1 MLEGLVTWVLNNY
14 LGKYVENLNTDQLSI
29 ALLQGAVEL
38 ENLPLRKDS
47 LRQVGLPIEVRAG
60 FIGKIKLKI
69 PVSQIRSA
77 PWEISIEK
85 LYLVAG
91 PVRLSDWDEESE
103 EQASHVYKLSL
114 LDAIEASW
122 RAETDTTPEYS
133 YYASSYS
140 SWLNYGTS
148 LVTNIVENLQLTVT
162 DVHLRYEDDITVPGS
177 KIALGIRVESLTAQ
191 SCDNTWTPKFLSND
205 SSGSSFKILQ
215 LSDLGV
221 YLDTVTDD
229 QLWGDLSISEL
240 AAAMGQKSSPSVK
253 HDYIL
258 VPVSGKAQVKRNLS
272 EHPLRSRVH
281 PRIVC
286 DLNFEEVQ
294 LSLSDVQYGQI
305 VNCVK
310 GLDYIQ
316 LSQRY
321 RKHRPS
327 CTVREDPRAW
337 WKYAMTCVASPKT
350 TWNIVLEKAKENV
363 AYVEIYT
370 RLLSNHT
377 ASSPLSPEKK
387 QLKEKVEWE
396 RSFDELRALREVA
409 MFKVRPPVVNKR
421 DTDSHS
427 QGRSILVSWFPQW
440 WGWYSASS
448 APAPQQ
454 QGEAVAP
461 TTAATVSSEKVLTTA
476 ALEDEILDALADSVE
491 NNTLLKRDTV
501 FGQFNFVLKRGTFNL
516 CQQNPNRQSIM
527 ELQFENVQLGVESRP
542 RTGSHCF
549 HMTLGAVSLRDH
561 LTVDSCFPVLI
572 SPQNSESAPSG
583 RSARN
588 LPPGLARLLSQEP
601 SGSKAQ
607 PLFQLCYEYKPF
619 NSNTDYRLQ
628 IHSESLDVV
637 YNPTA
642 VRWLI
647 EFFTK
652 PHQSSDPNFRAAAR
666 LGYNVV
672 KQRTKQEL
680 LRNWDNILQGH
691 LNSRKIWD
699 VDLAISAPQIF
710 LVEHFNDK
718 NSVLCVVD
726 FGRLHFTNREQEAA
740 PVKQDNT
747 KINMIDS
754 DDDNDDDDDEEAFQ
768 TPCSTPP
775 GSEASADSDEII
787 NSSLDNTFDRN
798 GSISEL
804 ALHHKLYDR
813 YSVELCDLQILVG
826 KVRDNWKFA
835 HLKGTSTLHVLDRFN
850 ILLQVERRIVYTSD
864 PQFPNLTLSGNLPK
878 LVVHVNEQK
887 IQALRTLLDVI
898 SGKGLPSPFR
908 SVDESPSDD
917 VVDMAQFDREGE
929 DVHYSEHSDNGC
941 AKLLMLQF
949 CVDQMA
955 FEVQSR
961 GRSVA
966 ELQVSGVKMSFTK
979 RPFDTSLSLS
989 VHGLLL
995 VDALQTFGPDFELL
1009 LASHKHVGMDS
1020 VSGSLRDSEPTSP
1033 TSPGSPDPVCGRALR
1048 AVAGTSP
1055 SAITHAL
1062 SALTIA
1068 QEPHR
1073 AKSPINMCPSSP
1085 PPNLSLGYGPWPPP
1099 ASLNLDMP
1107 NSEALI
1113 TVEFVF
1119 VSANCPTNVDSSENL
1134 QIANIQ
1140 FNNLDIIANQET
1152 IVELIGFVKRV
1163 FPQHKTVPKTVH
1175 QSINCNG
1182 DGDTEGIATEDISGA
1197 NTVPSAT
1204 APPVT
1209 TRVQLMFDFHRLNI
1223 LLLRAVLKDNVIIG
1237 RKIATA
1243 TMSQA
1248 KISATVGKELVIE
1261 GSLGGLQILDLTPE
1275 GQTHQRILSLG
1286 QDPLTETAH
1295 SHIDIMAC
1303 LSADLYSMPGVSYP
1317 LRKQEIPSE
1326 KEAFS
1331 FNLKRNLQSDAD
1343 VAYISVRFASVWYTH
1358 SPRLLCELQSCA
1370 TEFKQYLANLARSIG
1385 SAATEMAIGL
1395 VHARA
1400 ESLAQSL
1407 SINLYGSSSD
1417 IASTPRKRRRS
1428 WTQSLEHLE
1437 SGQTT
1442 GRGTSTPFSP
1452 VDDIDTRTRI
1462 QWDVILDTP
1471 VVVLPRSA
1479 NSEQVLVAHLGRMSL
1494 TNSLDIP
1501 NVPSW
1506 GDEQELTEHYDVEI
1520 RDMNVYTLDMQV
1532 RTCNTHSGSDCPL
1545 LRVDKLYDCKER
1557 GKPVLH
1563 NTVIQLAIEREMGKL
1578 KMRQNEEIL
1587 LESGPDFTS
1596 AERQDTIQI
1605 NGEVVTPL
1613 KVSLSRQQYEQ
1624 VLETVSSVL
1633 ADNTSPDIGGEST
1646 VQSGQGSR
1654 QLMNIEE
1661 DTELHTGV
1669 STLNLDPALR
1679 ARMLLRKP
1687 HQPVT
1692 TPHHSLIL
1700 KVLFDLPVFTVELKA
1715 DFGFGEQSLVDL
1727 SFRDLQVQ
1735 YDRSHHLETNI
1746 QMSLKSLVMEDLL
1759 QLPDSKYRCI
1769 MNSSFPPSGPSAAM
1783 SSFVSKSCPN
1793 LSPFLHHHHHHM
1805 PDVHASLPDR
1815 LEAETVFGA
1824 TVKKS
1829 KNIQAEMPK
1838 RVKKTSET
1846 IYPTTPPPSPRQESP
1861 PDVFKEDNLVHI
1873 NVVLRAPRHHGMNS
1887 SRFVSIDFN
1896 SLDVI
1901 ANVESWVV
1909 VLDFFGISST
1919 EPDVQNEDT
1928 TKEPIAKKQQATQ
1941 VEQTP
1946 MNSEFEI
1953 SVRSLSLVLNRKD
1966 YEVARA
1972 NMSQLNAHITTI
1984 GGSGVTDTEASV
1996 GSFSLSDLTP
2006 LHSQLYREKFITAGL
2021 NLVMTKYNS
2030 VDFNRSREVDV
2041 CLKMEMTSVLYV
2053 HTQRFVA
2060 ELQAFFRHFS
2070 QLQKLLGS
2078 IRSARKMSDFDG
2090 PSMRIKLELHAASP
2104 VILLPLSSRSLEV
2117 LIADLGRLCVSNR
2130 FLMSGSEGTISFVQ
2144 DTSKEVLLEVMNI
2157 QLDNMD
2163 LLTGERCTDMTE
2175 NCINL
2180 GSYCVQRRLGS
2191 LLREKC
2197 QLQLKIERNLMTH
2210 ISHNVVPDMS
2220 VMGTLSTLAAS
2231 INLAQY
2237 RLIRGLLTYNIGEY
2251 LDDVHLQD
2259 NSSSQNNLHQDEN
2272 SHVNVWISM
2281 SISLELVDVSVCL
2294 QPNPDLTLACVN
2306 FVKSHLVVE
2315 SFSDH
2320 TQDIDL
2326 VSQEILITDTR
2337 FINKPANKRSNVF
2350 TNILQPIVMSSEA
2363 ATVQAQVHHRR
2374 LLDLS
2379 KFTILLN
2386 NMRLMAILDWWEAVR
2401 DFIMESPNNPVPDGV
2416 VRDITKQIST
2426 PVQIPFEMKLNITDS
2441 EIVFVEDTS
2450 QWDTNAVI
2458 LKSTTV
2464 ITYRPLFSEKP
2475 VSCNL
2480 NHCEMFSCILGM
2492 EDETAL
2498 SIIDPVTVNIEI
2510 VKVSSATEDIKILK
2524 VQMVRLS
2531 LRLSYNDVRMFSQ
2544 MLKSLPKQTQWAR
2557 SHSVEAVEDTKPANF
2572 RITEQ
2577 IKTLSALGFQLND
2590 CNEAL
2595 RQCNGQLDDA
2605 ALWLTQNAIPLSV
2618 VTYGSGAEA
2627 ERAFTRL
2634 EVVTDCLSVCV
2645 IDDCRDADVPLIEL
2659 TMANLTLKQD
2669 IVGGSGTANCYLSSD
2684 YYNRLLSGWEPF
2696 LEPWTCQ
2703 LQWEHSFGASRLQTF
2718 VTSKDPLNINI
2729 TSTLVELY
2737 SNVKENWTQDYYN
2750 PKDRSDAVTSSKTLG
2765 SPPGYRRRSPFVP
2778 FALKNDTGSRLW
2790 FTTITTSNDYFAEPS
2805 FNKSPSPSD
2814 TRENWISV
2822 DSGDTVPFSFEERD
2836 KMRHR
2841 DTHKLQTHKLGVRV
2855 EGWHKIDPVSVDR
2868 VGIYF
2873 RQASPDYNSG
2883 SLDLPQARIVLE
2895 VTLEGSARKLV
2906 TVRSAL
2912 QLSNQLVDTVEV
2924 KLDNTHIYSGGHPTH
2939 LIIGPGATLSV
2950 PLSYALAQIWVRP
2963 LDRTQMLT
2971 HYHAFCNRPLAWQH
2985 VTRSGQ
2991 IAEELRQCHSNRGI
3005 NYRFTAAVRRENY
3018 PFDRPPP
3025 LAPPLHN
3032 MWLQPA
3038 HTITLLSALTI
3049 VNLLPHELAYSIKDI
3064 TKGRIKPGQQA
3075 AIHEVSQESSIEL
3088 SLHLENYPGCG
3099 GITVPSFTNNFTARL
3114 RVHDHTNRRLYLQ
3127 AAILA
3132 QPGSGLRV
3140 LVSAPFWLV
3149 NKTALPLVFRQE
3161 GVAIET
3167 AGQFEEHEVARMV
3180 APLLFSFADQ
3190 DASPTVVARVGN
3202 RVHPDGVPQWCQH
3215 FSLVPGIQVRRL
3227 RVSLRENRPDVVY
3240 MMGIDIRSGR
3250 GRYRATNI
3258 VTLSAHYQIHNKSS
3272 YRIQFAQRCFASTVS
3287 DPGAQATYLQAVPDC
3302 SLAFHWPRLDK
3313 DQLLCLRLMD
3323 VPQCQWSGGFLINNN
3338 DSFHLNVRDLN
3349 GHMYFLRVE
3358 IVLQRAT
3365 YFIVITDA
3373 DSMPAPIRID
3383 NFSQV
3388 AIQFYQTNV
3397 QVIST
3402 VRAHSSVPYALD
3414 EPNKAQCITLMA
3426 PGGVCAT
3433 YDINKLGEGPGLT
3446 YENFIYIAFTATFR
3460 REGGSGD
3467 ADDPLDVQ
3475 SQQLVLDVPDS
3486 SGRVVLSRK
3495 QFGARSQLWRMTS
3508 EGQLQ
3513 HEGSSPPK
3521 APQDKILVLDIS
3533 TPAPQPSQYVNL
3545 ILRRPDKRRT
3555 STQTW
3560 RFTEDGRLCCVHNNM
3575 CVQAKDGFFGLR
3587 RGSEAVLGP
3596 PQPVCYQV
3604 TEQGIP
3610 FEQAVTRQRL
3620 RPGSGFLAVRVL
3632 TDGPTRVLQISDVRD
3647 SRMVAILEEND
3658 WVHIAVNQ
3666 RPKLLTDDSTIASPK
3681 ECKECQLTVELPCIG
3696 ISVVSRQPPEELL
3709 YIKLGEFQLSAMWT
3723 PEAELLDAFVRDIQ
3737 IDNQLFEAQCPV
3749 LLYVTPM
3756 SRSTDPEEAA
3766 RPALQITAER
3776 VPRPKNSNA
3785 EIVKH
3790 LVVKVKNMSLNI
3802 EERLMLKLFAYVGY
3816 GIKEEQEDVDES
3828 DFETQRILAEATSV
3842 HAKRY
3847 YFGSLKLIFCQVRLS
3862 VMTSNKL
3869 GENLLAVKR
3878 KLGLTLIK
3886 FEDAAVELEP
3896 FCKQHV
3902 FENSQFLFSSIL
3914 KHYKDELKWQAAI
3927 ILGSVDFLGNPL
3939 GFVNDISEGMSGLIY
3954 EGNVGALV
3962 KNVTHGISNSAAKV
3976 TESLSD
3982 GLGRVILDDEHEEIR
3997 RRIRGTRSGTSGE
4010 HLVAGLKGLGFGLL
4024 GGVTSVFKQTY
4035 EGASN
4040 EGFPGFISGLGKGI
4054 VGTVTKPVVG
4064 VLDLASETAS
4074 AVRDSS
4080 RRSNRQAPSRS
4091 RLPRC
4096 VTSPSGLLP
4105 TYNRKQS
4112 QGQEFLYRIN
4122 SRRYSELFMAY
4133 EVLRGGIDDLRIVIS
4148 SEMVRV
4154 FTCASNNACA
4164 PVIET
4169 HLSDLLSC
4177 QPVSLQDMESTLHY
4191 IELTMRVDIASRVV
4205 TQDAVK
4211 RPRVRCDSRSIANWV
4226 SQQVNHA
4233 RAMYI
4238 EHQHT
4243 LQTTSYGIED

>member
-1 MLEGLVTWVLNNY
+1 MLEGLITWVLNNY

-38 ENLPLRKDS
+38 ENLPLRKDA

-77 PWEISIEK
+77 PWEISIDK

-103 EQASHVYKLSL
+103 EQASHVYKLGL
-114 LDAIEASW
+114 LDAIEARW
-122 RAETDTTPEYS
+122 RAETDTTQEYS

-162 DVHLRYEDDITVPGS
+162 DVHLRYEDDVTVPGS
-177 KIALGIRVESLTAQ
+177 KIALGVRIESLTAQ
-191 SCDNTWTPKFLSND
+191 SCDSTWTPKFLSSDNG
-205 SSGSSFKILQ
+205 GSSFKLLQ
-215 LSDLGV
+215 LSDLGI
-221 YLDTVTDD
+221 YLDRVTDD

-240 AAAMGQKSSPSVK
+240 AVAMGQKTSPSLK

-258 VPVSGKAQVKRNLS
+258 SPVSGKAHVKRNLS
-272 EHPLRSRVH
+272 EHPLRSRTH

-286 DLNFEEVQ
+286 NLNFEEVQ
-294 LSLSDVQYGQI
+294 LSLSDVQYGQV
-305 VNCVK
+305 VNCIK

-327 CTVREDPRAW
+327 CTVKEDPRAW
-337 WKYAMTCVASPKT
+337 WKYAFTCVTIPKA
-350 TWNIVLEKAKENV
+350 TWNIVLDKAKENV

-377 ASSPLSPEKK
+377 ASSPLSPERK

-409 MFKVRPPVVNKR
+409 MFKVRPPAVNKN
-421 DTDSHS
+421 DTDAHS

-440 WGWYSASS
+440 WGWYSAPAESTS
-448 APAPQQ
+448 APQQ
-454 QGEAVAP
+454 QGETVAL
-461 TTAATVSSEKVLTTA
+461 TAATGASEKVSVTTA

-501 FGQFNFVLKRGTFNL
+501 FGQFNFSLRQGTFNL
-516 CQQNPNRQSIM
+516 CQQNPKRKSIM

-561 LTVDSCFPVLI
+561 LTADSCFPVLI
-572 SPQNSESAPSG
+572 SPQSSESAPSG

-588 LPPGLARLLSQEP
+588 LPPGVARLLSQES
-601 SGSKAQ
+601 SGTKAQ

-619 NSNTDYRLQ
+619 NSSTDYRLQ

-637 YNPTA
+637 YNPAA
-642 VRWLI
+642 VKWLV

-652 PHQSSDPNFRAAAR
+652 PHQSSDPSLRAAAR
-666 LGYNVV
+666 HGYNAV

-691 LNSRKIWD
+691 LNTRKIWD
-699 VDLAISAPQIF
+699 IDLAISAPQIF

-726 FGRLHFTNREQEAA
+726 FGKLHFTNREQE
-740 PVKQDNT
+740 PVPLKEDET
-747 KINMIDS
+747 KIKNHDNAAAN
-754 DDDNDDDDDEEAFQ
+754 DDDDDDDEEAFQ

-775 GSEASADSDEII
+775 GSEASFGSDVG
-787 NSSLDNTFDRN
+787 SLLDNTFDRN

-804 ALHHKLYDR
+804 ALHHKIYDR
-813 YSVELCDLQILVG
+813 YTVELCDLQILVG

-850 ILLQVERRIVYTSD
+850 ISLQVERRIVYTTD
-864 PQFPNLTLSGNLPK
+864 PQFPNLTLTGNLPK

-887 IQALRTLLDVI
+887 IQALRTLWDVI

-908 SVDESPSDD
+908 SLDESPNDD
-917 VVDMAQFDREGE
+917 LVDMVESEQEGE
-929 DVHYSEHSDNGC
+929 DVRISEHSDNGC

-949 CVDQMA
+949 CVDHMA
-955 FEVQSR
+955 LEVQSR

-966 ELQVSGVKMSFTK
+966 ELQVYGVKMSFTK
-979 RPFDTSLSLS
+979 RPYDTSLSLS

-1033 TSPGSPDPVCGRALR
+1033 TSPGSPDPICGRALR
-1048 AVAGTSP
+1048 AAAGTSP

-1062 SALTIA
+1062 SALSVG

-1073 AKSPINMCPSSP
+1073 ARSPINVCQSS
-1085 PPNLSLGYGPWPPP
+1085 PPNLSLGYYGNWPAP
-1099 ASLNLDMP
+1099 ASLNPDLP

-1119 VSANCPTNVDSSENL
+1119 VSANCPTTIESNESL

-1163 FPQHKTVPKTVH
+1163 FPQQKNVPKTIQQPVS
-1175 QSINCNG
+1175 SIIG
-1182 DGDTEGIATEDISGA
+1182 DGEMEGMGTDDISA
-1197 NTVPSAT
+1197 ASSLPST
-1204 APPVT
+1204 NHPPTT

-1223 LLLRAVLKDNVIIG
+1223 LLLRAVLKDNVMIG

-1261 GSLGGLQILDLTPE
+1261 GSLGGLQVLDLTPE

-1286 QDPLTETAH
+1286 QDPLTETAQ
-1295 SHIDIMAC
+1295 SHVDIMAC
-1303 LSADLYSMPGVSYP
+1303 LSADLYNMPGVSYP
-1317 LRKQEIPSE
+1317 LRKQAVPPE
-1326 KEAFS
+1326 KEAFN
-1331 FNLKRNLQSDAD
+1331 FNLKRNLQTDAD
-1343 VAYISVRFASVWYTH
+1343 IAYISVRFASVWYTH

-1407 SINLYGSSSD
+1407 SVSLYGSSSD
-1417 IASTPRKRRRS
+1417 ISSTPRKRRRS
-1428 WTQSLEHLE
+1428 WSQSIEQLD

-1442 GRGTSTPFSP
+1442 GRGTNTPFSP
-1452 VDDIDTRTRI
+1452 VDDMDTRTRI

-1494 TNSLDIP
+1494 TNTLDLP
-1501 NVPSW
+1501 HAPSW
-1506 GDEQELTEHYDVEI
+1506 GDEQELAEHYDVEI

-1563 NTVIQLAIEREMGKL
+1563 DTVVQLSIEREIGKL

-1596 AERQDTIQI
+1596 AERQDTVQI
-1605 NGEVVTPL
+1605 NGKVVTPL

-1633 ADNTSPDIGGEST
+1633 ADNPPPDSAGNSA
-1646 VQSGQGSR
+1646 VPSGQGNR
-1654 QLMNIEE
+1654 PLMNIEE
-1661 DTELHTGV
+1661 DSELHTGV
-1669 STLNLDPALR
+1669 STLNLDPAMR

-1687 HQPVT
+1687 HQQVT
-1692 TPHHSLIL
+1692 TQQHTLIL

-1715 DFGFGEQSLVDL
+1715 DMGFGEQGLVDL

-1746 QMSLKSLVMEDLL
+1746 QMSLRSLVMEDLL
-1759 QLPDSKYRCI
+1759 QPPDSKYRCI
-1769 MNSSFPPSGPSAAM
+1769 MNSSFPPSGTSAVM

-1793 LSPFLHHHHHHM
+1793 LSPFLHHHHM
-1805 PDVHASLPDR
+1805 PDIHASLPDR

-1824 TVKKS
+1824 VIKKS
-1829 KNIQAEMPK
+1829 TNLQVEMSK

-1846 IYPTTPPPSPRQESP
+1846 VYPTTPPPSPRQENP
-1861 PDVFKEDNLVHI
+1861 PDIFKEDNLVHI
-1873 NVVLRAPRHHGMNS
+1873 NVVLRTPRHHGMNM
-1887 SRFVSIDFN
+1887 SRYVTIDFN
-1896 SLDVI
+1896 SLDVV

-1919 EPDVQNEDT
+1919 EPDVQSHETTNEPV
-1928 TKEPIAKKQQATQ
+1928 TKTQQAAK

-1953 SVRSLSLVLNRKD
+1953 SVRSLTLVLNRKEH
-1966 YEVARA
+1966 EVARA
-1972 NMSQLNAHITTI
+1972 NMSQLNAHITTA

-1996 GSFSLSDLTP
+1996 GSLSLIDLTP
-2006 LHSQLYREKFITAGL
+2006 VHSQLYREKFITAGL
-2021 NLVMTKYNS
+2021 NLVMKKYNT
-2030 VDFNRSREVDV
+2030 VDINRSRDSDAD
-2041 CLKMEMTSVLYV
+2041 LKMEMTSVLYV

-2090 PSMRIKLELHAASP
+2090 PSMRIKLQLLAASP
-2104 VILLPLSSRSLEV
+2104 VILLPMSSRSSEV
-2117 LIADLGRLCVSNR
+2117 LIADLGKLSVNNK
-2130 FLMSGSEGTISFVQ
+2130 FLMSGSEGTISFVH
-2144 DTSKEVLLEVMNI
+2144 DNSKEVLLEVMKI
-2157 QLDNMD
+2157 KLDNMD
-2163 LLTGERCTDMTE
+2163 LFTGERCSDLSD

-2197 QLQLKIERNLMTH
+2197 QLQLKVERNLMTH

-2220 VMGTLSTLAAS
+2220 VMGTLSTLAATV
-2231 INLAQY
+2231 NPAQY
-2237 RLIRGLLTYNIGEY
+2237 RLIRGLLMYNIGEY

-2259 NSSSQNNLHQDEN
+2259 NSSNQNNLHQDEDD
-2272 SHVNVWISM
+2272 HVNVWISM
-2281 SISLELVDVSVCL
+2281 STSLELVDVSVCL
-2294 QPNPDLTLACVN
+2294 QPSPDLTLACVN

-2337 FINKPANKRSNVF
+2337 FLDNPVNKRSNVF
-2350 TNILQPIVMSSEA
+2350 TNILQPIVMTSEGT
-2363 ATVQAQVHHRR
+2363 TVQAQVHHRR
-2374 LLDLS
+2374 LLDMS

-2401 DFIMESPNNPVPDGV
+2401 DFIMESPENPLPEDEAKG
-2416 VRDITKQIST
+2416 IAKQIST

-2464 ITYRPLFSEKP
+2464 ITYRSLFSEKP

-2498 SIIDPVTVNIEI
+2498 SIIDPVTVNMEI
-2510 VKVSSATEDIKILK
+2510 VKVSSPTEDFKVLKI
-2524 VQMVRLS
+2524 QMVRLS
-2531 LRLSYNDVRMFSQ
+2531 LRLSYHDVRMFSQ
-2544 MLKSLPKQTQWAR
+2544 MLKSLPKQTQWAL
-2557 SHSVEAVEDTKPANF
+2557 SHSDGIEDTKPANF

-2577 IKTLSALGFQLND
+2577 MQKLSALGFHLED

-2595 RQCNGQLDDA
+2595 KQCNGQLDDA
-2605 ALWLTQNAIPLSV
+2605 ALWLTQNATPSNVLV
-2618 VTYGSGAEA
+2618 HGSCGESD
-2627 ERAFTRL
+2627 RAFSCL
-2634 EVVTDCLSVCV
+2634 EVITDCLSVCV

-2659 TMANLTLKQD
+2659 TMANLTLKQN
-2669 IVGGSGTANCYLSSD
+2669 IVEGSGTAKCHLSSD

-2703 LQWEHSFGASRLQTF
+2703 LQWEHSFRASRLQTF
-2718 VTSKDPLNINI
+2718 ITSKDPLNINI

-2737 SNVKENWTQDYYN
+2737 KSVKENWTQDYYN
-2750 PKDRSDAVTSSKTLG
+2750 PKDKNDAVLSSKSLG

-2790 FTTITTSNDYFAEPS
+2790 FTTITTANNGFIDSS
-2805 FNKSPSPSD
+2805 INKSTSPPD
-2814 TRENWISV
+2814 TREQWVSV
-2822 DSGDTVPFSFEERD
+2822 VPGDTVPFSFEERD

-2855 EGWHKIDPVSVDR
+2855 EGWHRIDPVSVDR

-2873 RQASPDYNSG
+2873 RQAAPDYNSG
-2883 SLDLPQARIVLE
+2883 SFDLPQARIVLE

-2912 QLSNQLVDTVEV
+2912 QLNNQLVDTVEV
-2924 KLDNTHIYSGGHPTH
+2924 KLDNTHIHSGGHPTH

-2950 PLSYALAQIWVRP
+2950 PLSYALAQIWLRP
-2963 LDRTQMLT
+2963 LDRSQMLT
-2971 HYHAFCNRPLAWQH
+2971 HYHAFCNRPIAWQH
-2985 VTRSGQ
+2985 VTRPGQ
-2991 IAEELRQCHSNRGI
+2991 VAEELRQCHSNRGI
-3005 NYRFTAAVRRENY
+3005 SYRFTAVIRRENY
-3018 PFDRPPP
+3018 PYDRPPP

-3049 VNLLPHELAYSIKDI
+3049 VNLLPLELAYSIKDI

-3088 SLHLENYPGCG
+3088 SLHLENYPGSG
-3099 GITVPSFTNNFTARL
+3099 GLTIPSFTNCFTARL
-3114 RVHDHTNRRLYLQ
+3114 RVHDHSNRRLYLQ
-3127 AAILA
+3127 AAISA

-3140 LVSAPFWLV
+3140 LVSASFWLV

-3161 GVAIET
+3161 GVATET

-3180 APLLFSFADQ
+3180 APLLFSFSDQ
-3190 DASPTVVARVGN
+3190 DASPTVVTRVGN
-3202 RVHPDGVPQWCQH
+3202 RVHPEGMPQWCQH
-3215 FSLVPGIQVRRL
+3215 FHLVPGVQVRKL
-3227 RVSLRENRPDVVY
+3227 RVSLRENRPDIVY
-3240 MMGIDIRSGR
+3240 MMGIDIRPGR

-3313 DQLLCLRLMD
+3313 DLLLCLRLMD
-3323 VPQCQWSGGFLINNN
+3323 VPQCQWSGGFRINNN
-3338 DSFHLNVRDLN
+3338 DSFHLNVRDLS

-3373 DSMPAPIRID
+3373 DTMPAPIRID

-3388 AIQFYQTNV
+3388 AVQFYQTNV

-3414 EPNKAQCITLMA
+3414 EPNKPQCITLVA
-3426 PGGVCAT
+3426 PGGVCAS

-3467 ADDPLDVQ
+3467 ANDPLDVQ
-3475 SQQLVLDVPDS
+3475 SQQLVLDVPDG

-3521 APQDKILVLDIS
+3521 ASQDKILVLDIS
-3533 TPAPQPSQYVNL
+3533 TPAPQPSQYVSL
-3545 ILRRPDKRRT
+3545 TLRRPDKRRT

-3610 FEQAVTRQRL
+3610 FEQAVSRQRL
-3620 RPGSGFLAVRVL
+3620 RPGSGFLAVKVL

-3666 RPKLLTDDSTIASPK
+3666 RPKLLTDDTAIASPK
-3681 ECKECQLTVELPCIG
+3681 ECKEFQLTVELPCIG
-3696 ISVVSRQPPEELL
+3696 ISLVSCQPPEELL

-3723 PEAELLDAFVRDIQ
+3723 PEAEMLDAFVRDIQ

-3766 RPALQITAER
+3766 RPAIQITAER

-3790 LVVKVKNMSLNI
+3790 LVVRVKNLSVNI

-3816 GIKEEQEDVDES
+3816 GVKEEQEDVDES

-3869 GENLLAVKR
+3869 GENLLAIKR

-3902 FENSQFLFSSIL
+3902 FEYSQFLFSSIL

-3939 GFVNDISEGMSGLIY
+3939 GFVNDLSEGMSGLIY

-3997 RRIRGTRSGTSGE
+3997 QRIRRGQSGTSGD

-4040 EGFPGFISGLGKGI
+4040 EGFPGFFSGLGKGL

-4064 VLDLASETAS
+4064 VLDLASEAAS

-4080 RRSNRQAPSRS
+4080 RGSNRQAPSRS

-4096 VTSPSGLLP
+4096 VTSPSGLLSM
-4105 TYNRKQS
+4105 YSRKQS
-4112 QGQEFLYRIN
+4112 QGQEFLYLIN
-4122 SRRYSELFMAY
+4122 SRKYSELFMAY
-4133 EVLRGGIDDLRIVIS
+4133 EILRSGTEDLRIVIS

-4154 FTCASNNACA
+4154 FTCASNNTCT

-4169 HLSDLLSC
+4169 HLCDLLSC
-4177 QPVSLQDMESTLHY
+4177 QPLTVQDMGSTLHY
-4191 IELTMRVDIASRVV
+4191 IELTVRVDIASRLVG
-4205 TQDAVK
+4205 QDPVK
-4211 RPRVRCDSRSIANWV
+4211 RPRVRCDSRPVANWV

-4243 LQTTSYGIED
+4243 LQTTSDSMED